1 VPQADQALLFG
12 INHTDNRF
20 FGAALADELG
30 DQLVHAKPKF
40 FFPPDWVLERAQGS
54 AGVAEFA
61 VTYCDCPDTLGT
73 IARRE
78 RRIGV
83 TKVLAENKHLRDADY
98 AIMLD
103 RIRDESHR
111 REIARTRRGVV
122 GAPAYEA
129 AVIVAAGPTLDQVMG
144 QVASGECDHNP
155 LDRLFETEAEQNQH
169 GAVARY
175 IAASYVYAK
184 DSEVWATSTYSP
196 SAALALYPVQE
207 QAAVLSDLI
216 SSLDSCNEQ
225 CAPLGL
231 DMVEL
236 LIACGLVVKGPS
248 NSYAP
253 RYIFSEEAADVLLEV
268 PGWVSFLRR
277 QLLSEAQFERML
289 EVSYEATLKREFFSH
304 LHGSRERLVK
314 FLEHMSTATDSKYWI
329 GGDLDSALA
338 CISDSDDPLTFE
350 MVQRSSEYEIRRYVE
365 GSCKVGP
372 SRQVTLP
379 TLEQLLALYEQS
391 PESFEHVGYA
401 LTQNSYAYNDRAPLD
416 ETYVDMLIDNV
427 PGLALSLL
435 GSPKYG
441 DQLYARLMGLGVTE
455 EQVVDAFRDAK
466 NLSLKSVIAALVGDA
481 E

>member
-1 VPQADQALLFG
+1 MPQADQALLFG
-12 INHTDNRF
+12 INHTTNRYY
-20 FGAALADELG
+20 GAALADELG
-30 DQLVHAKPKF
+30 DQLTHASPKF
-40 FFPPDWVLERAQGS
+40 FFPPDWVLEKSQGP
-54 AGVAEFA
+54 ANIAEFA
-61 VTYCDCPDTLGT
+61 VKYCDCPDTLGT

-83 TKVLAENKHLRDADY
+83 TKALAENKHLRDADY

-129 AVIVAAGPTLDQVMG
+129 AVIAAAGPTLDQVMS
-144 QVASGECDHNP
+144 QVVSGECDYNP
-155 LDRLFETEAEQNQH
+155 LDRLFETEAGQNQH
-169 GAVARY
+169 GAVSRY
-175 IAASYVYAK
+175 LAASYIYAK
-184 DSEVWATSTYSP
+184 DSEFWATSTHSP
-196 SAALALYPVQE
+196 SAALALYPVAE
-207 QAAVLSDLI
+207 QAVILSDLI

-236 LIACGLVVKGPS
+236 LIACGLVGKVPS

-253 RYIFSEEAADVLLEV
+253 RYIFSEEAADVLLGE
-268 PGWVSFLRR
+268 PGWISFLRR

-289 EVSYEATLKREFFSH
+289 EVSYAATLKREFFSH

-314 FLEHMSTATDSKYWI
+314 FLETMSNAADSKYWV
-329 GGDLDSALA
+329 GGDLDSVLA
-338 CISDSDDPLTFE
+338 CISDPNDPLIFE
-350 MVQRSSEYEIRRYVE
+350 MVQRASEYEIRRYVE
-365 GSCKVGP
+365 GFCKVGP
-372 SRQVTLP
+372 SKQASLP
-379 TLEQLLALYEQS
+379 TLEQLLVLYEQS
-391 PESFEHVGYA
+391 PESFEHMGYA
-401 LTQNSYAYNDRAPLD
+401 LTQNSYAYNGSTALD
-416 ETYVDMLIDNV
+416 EAYVDMLIDNV

-466 NLSLKSVIAALVGDA
+466 NLSLKSVIAALVGSS